1 MYYHSRLTVWKLR
14 DSRLSIY
21 CISKDILRNFQFG
34 IFLKE
39 NIPSKFIQEEIKKE
53 KGGRGLGMVE
63 IVKFSI
69 FF

>member
-39 NIPSKFIQEEIKKE
+39 NIPSKFIQEKIKKE
-53 KGGRGLGMVE
+53 KGGE
-63 IVKFSI
+63 A
-69 FF
+69 

>member
-1 MYYHSRLTVWKLR
+1 MYYHSRLKVWKLR

-21 CISKDILRNFQFG
+21 WISKDTLRNIQFG
-34 IFLKE
+34 ICLKD
-39 NIPSKFIQEEIKKE
+39 NFPSKFIQEKSRKE